1 MKNELRLLKFD
12 SVYPPEVLHR
22 KQAEQLPY
30 LSRLGYEEYYRWLM
44 EQRFGF
50 SDFLT
55 HYMNEAGWVAREV
68 IWVDDLLF
76 AKLPVTYRPSFATRL
91 REKVKHFAS
100 MSISDLLTLKYRT
113 RKNRLRRER
122 QLENYIRSFKPDVLF
137 IREPCL
143 VKGDFWDRFR
153 NRCLLTGF
161 IGCTTTDI
169 WGWNAHR
176 LDVILTLTD
185 EYNEMFKAEGLESH
199 LFSYGVD
206 ERLAAEVVD
215 STKKH
220 DCSFVGY
227 LGVPDQR
234 VKTKLLERVAQS
246 VDFKWWG
253 VMGPEIGENSAL
265 RKTWQGSAAGIDM
278 FRIYREAKIVVNEYP
293 EIARG
298 KNVNIR
304 TMEVLNVGT
313 FLLTRAASNIEWL
326 EKAGALVTFSS
337 EDDCLGK
344 IKKYL
349 ADEAAR
355 EKIAAQ
361 GQRTALEHFNY
372 RDVASRT
379 MEIIGDAWERKQS
392 KLKGWGSR

>member
-1 MKNELRLLKFD
+1 
-12 SVYPPEVLHR
+12 
-22 KQAEQLPY
+22 
-30 LSRLGYEEYYRWLM
+30 
-44 EQRFGF
+44 
-50 SDFLT
+50 
-55 HYMNEAGWVAREV
+55 
-68 IWVDDLLF
+68 
-76 AKLPVTYRPSFATRL
+76 
-91 REKVKHFAS
+91 
-100 MSISDLLTLKYRT
+100 
-113 RKNRLRRER
+113 
-122 QLENYIRSFKPDVLF
+122 
-137 IREPCL
+137 
-143 VKGDFWDRFR
+143 
-153 NRCLLTGF
+153 
-161 IGCTTTDI
+161 
-169 WGWNAHR
+169 
-176 LDVILTLTD
+176 VILTLTD

-313 FLLTRAASNIEWL
+313 FLLTRVASNIEWL